1 MPDMPGLNIIVAVA
15 EGRRFCA
22 ALETAIAAAALGGP
36 ARLFLQGDAAAMLR
50 APAGFA
56 GDGARRAAGLPGL
69 GELIDEAL
77 ASGVEMIVCQ
87 SGLALADLTADRIVG
102 DVKAGGVV
110 SFLAAVAAEDRLIV
124 Y

>member
-1 MPDMPGLNIIVAVA
+1 MPGLNIIVAAA

-22 ALETAIAAAALGGP
+22 ALETAIAAVALGQS
-36 ARLFLQGDAAAMLR
+36 ARLFVQGDAAAMLR

-56 GDGARRAAGLPGL
+56 GDGARRAVGLPGL

-77 ASGVEMIVCQ
+77 ASGVEIIVCQ
-87 SGLALADLTADRIVG
+87 SGLALADLIADRIVG
-102 DVKAGGVV
+102 GIKAGGVV

>member
-1 MPDMPGLNIIVAVA
+1 MPGLNIIVAAA

-22 ALETAIAAAALGGP
+22 ALETAIAAAALGQS
-36 ARLFLQGDAAAMLR
+36 ARMFVQGDAAAMLR

-56 GDGARRAAGLPGL
+56 GDDARRATGLPGL

-77 ASGVEMIVCQ
+77 ASGVEMVVCQ
-87 SGLALADLTADRIVG
+87 SGLALSDLTADRLVAG
-102 DVKAGGVV
+102 VKAGGVV

>member
-1 MPDMPGLNIIVAVA
+1 MPGLNIIVAAA
-15 EGRRFCA
+15 EGRHFCA
-22 ALETAIAAAALGGP
+22 ALETAIAAVALGQS
-36 ARLFLQGDAAAMLR
+36 ARLFVQGDAAAMLR

-56 GDGARRAAGLPGL
+56 DDGARRAVGLPGL

-77 ASGVEMIVCQ
+77 ASGVEIIVCQ

-102 DVKAGGVV
+102 GIKAGGVV
-110 SFLAAVAAEDRLIV
+110 SFLAAIAAEDRLIV

>member
-1 MPDMPGLNIIVAVA
+1 MPGLNIIVAAA

-22 ALETAIAAAALGGP
+22 ALETAIAAAALGQR

-56 GDGARRAAGLPGL
+56 GDSTRRTAGLPGL
-69 GELIDEAL
+69 DELIGEAL
-77 ASGVEMIVCQ
+77 ASGVEMVVCQ
-87 SGLALADLTADRIVG
+87 SGLALVGLTADRIVDG
-102 DVKAGGVV
+102 VKAGGVV
-110 SFLAAVAAEDRLIV
+110 SFLAAAAAEDRLLV

>member
-1 MPDMPGLNIIVAVA
+1 MPGLNIIVAVA

-22 ALETAIAAAALGGP
+22 ALETAIAAAALGQR

-56 GDGARRAAGLPGL
+56 GDAARRAAGLPGL

-77 ASGVEMIVCQ
+77 ASEVELIACQ
-87 SGLALADLTADRIVG
+87 SGLALSDLTADRIVG
-102 DVKAGGVV
+102 GVKAGGVV
-110 SFLAAVAAEDRLIV
+110 SFLAAVAPEDRLLV